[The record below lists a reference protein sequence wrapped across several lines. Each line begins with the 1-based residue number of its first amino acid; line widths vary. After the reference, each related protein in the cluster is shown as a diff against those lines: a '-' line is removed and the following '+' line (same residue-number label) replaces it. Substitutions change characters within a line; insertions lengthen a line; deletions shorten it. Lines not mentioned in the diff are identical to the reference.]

1 MNNFN
6 NIKCDCNCIHM
17 DRMKRAQDSLK
28 EVKVFGELSQFFKN
42 FSDITRLKIMTALD
56 GVGEMCVC
64 DIAVA
69 LDMTKSAISHQLK
82 NLKKC
87 KLVKSNKRGKEV
99 FYSLADD
106 HVKDILEKGIEHLQ
120 YEEVVE

>member
-1 MNNFN
+1 M
-6 NIKCDCNCIHM
+6 KTESYARCDCNCIHEEKKNM
-17 DRMKRAQDSLK
+17 AVEGLHK
-28 EVKVFGELSQFFKN
+28 VKVFGEMSQFFKN

-56 GVGEMCVC
+56 SAEEMCVC

-82 NLKKC
+82 YLKDC
-87 KLVKSNKRGKEV
+87 KLIKSRKLGKEV

-120 YEEVVE
+120 NEGTL

>member
-1 MNNFN
+1 MVTIKNN
-6 NIKCDCNCIHM
+6 KCDCGCVHQEKM
-17 DRMKRAQDSLK
+17 EKAKQCLK
-28 EVKVFGELSQFFKN
+28 AVRVYEELSEFFKN

-82 NLKKC
+82 FLKQC

-99 FYSLADD
+99 FYSLSDD
-106 HVKDILEKGIEHLQ
+106 HVKDILEMGIEHLQ
-120 YEEVVE
+120 YEEEE

>member
-1 MNNFN
+1 M
-6 NIKCDCNCIHM
+6 KTESYARCDCNCIHEEKKNM
-17 DRMKRAQDSLK
+17 AVEGLHK
-28 EVKVFGELSQFFKN
+28 VKVFGEMSQFFKN

-56 GVGEMCVC
+56 ATEEMCVC

-82 NLKKC
+82 YLKDC
-87 KLVKSNKRGKEV
+87 KLIKSRKLGKEV

-120 YEEVVE
+120 NEGTL